1 MSRAVE
7 LMVAHVE
14 NVRKQHDR
22 NMAELEEAKKAIQQ
36 QNSNR
41 SVIDPRASPGLSRC
55 FVWVCSHVQYLT
67 DCRVVP
73 L

>member
-22 NMAELEEAKKAIQQ
+22 NMAELEEAKKVIQQ
-36 QNSNR
+36 QNSSR

-55 FVWVCSHVQYLT
+55 FVLVCSHVQYLT
-67 DCRVVP
+67 DCRAVSP
-73 L
+73 